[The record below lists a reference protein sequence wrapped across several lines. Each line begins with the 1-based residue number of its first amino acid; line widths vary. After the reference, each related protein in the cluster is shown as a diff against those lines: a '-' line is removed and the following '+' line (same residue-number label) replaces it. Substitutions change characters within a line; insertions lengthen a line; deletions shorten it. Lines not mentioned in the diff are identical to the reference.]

1 MREVE
6 NIVSTQDGAHVLI
19 LCADGGVMYY
29 HNKATTAAD
38 ASVCAAPCDGKEA
51 TAQLAVGGG
60 LHSRTSP
67 SVGSSCGDSTR
78 ISISPIRHHNL
89 SLDLTPLALCPI
101 SHNLSSRPRCSHRGG
116 CHAAAGGSH
125 FPLNDSVS
133 NPTESPSEP
142 TPLSPIAC
150 VKPNKPST
158 RVRLDHYATVLPF
171 QSRVAATSHHLL
183 HKVMLQVHQMASCQC
198 HDHVDLLRRW
208 GNILS
213 DAC

>member
-89 SLDLTPLALCPI
+89 SLDLTPLALCP
-101 SHNLSSRPRCSHRGG
+101 SPHNLSSRPHCSHR
-116 CHAAAGGSH
+116 
-125 FPLNDSVS
+125 
-133 NPTESPSEP
+133 ESPSEP